1 MDLYQHVVR
10 LSGQQEFLAL
20 RQNMNNQNVVALANA
35 YVAAYAI
42 ETVAI
47 DAHDAFEY
55 RTRDL
60 YLHED
65 TFRNLKMECTRTRQ
79 LRKRAWRQ
87 LVDLLEVHWDYT
99 STDEEDQDEED
110 QDEEEDQEE

>member
-1 MDLYQHVVR
+1 MELYQHVVR
-10 LSGQQEFLAL
+10 LSGQSEFLAL
-20 RQNMNNQNVVALANA
+20 RQNMDNQNVVALANA

-60 YLHED
+60 YLHLE
-65 TFRNLKMECTRTRQ
+65 TYGNLKKDCTRTRQ
-79 LRKRAWRQ
+79 LRKRAWRE
-87 LVDLLEVHWDYT
+87 LVDFLEVHWDYT
-99 STDEEDQDEED
+99 STDEEDEED
-110 QDEEEDQEE
+110 E